1 MKPGVYFHPESLDIV
16 IVGYQTVFLVEITYL
31 AFYGERKELVIKT
44 WLNQFNLQYLGP
56 SM

>member
-44 WLNQFNLQYLGP
+44 WLNQFNLQYLGLI
-56 SM
+56 